1 MEHKNKIISMFLV
14 TASCIVITYYFVI
27 VLEKGTVYTH
37 LFYIPIILA
46 SLWWGRKGFYVS
58 LFLSILLLLN
68 HLFLR
73 SDIPW
78 TNDIGRALMFCIVG
92 FFVGTLNEKRNKAEE
107 ALAASKAHTESII
120 RNFLDTLIVVDTE
133 AKIKTINP
141 ATCHL
146 LGYTEEELIGKP
158 VSIIFAEKEKE
169 EVRRLFQFFRELEK
183 AEAFHF
189 RDTIRN
195 RELTYKTKDGRL
207 IPLSFNA
214 SVITDEAGNIT
225 GVVAG
230 AKDITERKKAEKE
243 LRESEEKFR
252 RLFESNPEALVYVDK
267 DFKIV
272 DINPRF
278 KELFGYSIDEIRGKD
293 INEYIVPENKKD
305 EARKLDE
312 MSKKGYTFHET
323 VRKKKNGT
331 LVPVSTSAA
340 PVISEGSIVGITV
353 TYKDITKRKE
363 MEKKLSTIYDLS
375 REMTLSLDLDQIS
388 KLVLDATEK
397 VLKFGNVDLF
407 LIDEE
412 KNELRLKEARGLKE
426 TERYTVIPLYGKK
439 GISAHVARTGKSLIV
454 PDVRKDERYLFG
466 LKDSRSEL
474 CVPIKIKDRIIGVID
489 VESKELNAFSEDQRL
504 LETLASQAAIA
515 MENARLFGEE
525 KRAKEQREKA
535 RKEAE
540 FYSDLLGHDI
550 GNLNQVILGYL
561 YLLKN
566 AKDEETRKKNIK
578 GIKKSITK
586 SKRLAESIRILKIIK
601 DTKIEKFDLNKSIER
616 SIRDIKEYF
625 DREIEVNLNIDKK
638 YYVKANDFL
647 DKVFFNILENSV
659 EYTFHDPVI
668 IDIKIEEKDDF
679 CNIHIRDNGIGIPK
693 EKREDILRNLET
705 LSKRTGIGLY
715 LTKKILDRFDGKFE
729 IKDVEKGTEIVI
741 TIPVMR

>member
-1 MEHKNKIISMFLV
+1 MERNMKELILQFD
-14 TASCIVITYYFVI
+14 TARIFFAEEEEEEEEEEASIV
-27 VLEKGTVYTH
+27 
-37 LFYIPIILA
+37 
-46 SLWWGRKGFYVS
+46 VS
-58 LFLSILLLLN
+58 L
-68 HLFLR
+68 
-73 SDIPW
+73 
-78 TNDIGRALMFCIVG
+78 
-92 FFVGTLNEKRNKAEE
+92 
-107 ALAASKAHTESII
+107 
-120 RNFLDTLIVVDTE
+120 
-133 AKIKTINP
+133 
-141 ATCHL
+141 
-146 LGYTEEELIGKP
+146 
-158 VSIIFAEKEKE
+158 
-169 EVRRLFQFFRELEK
+169 
-183 AEAFHF
+183 
-189 RDTIRN
+189 
-195 RELTYKTKDGRL
+195 
-207 IPLSFNA
+207 
-214 SVITDEAGNIT
+214 
-225 GVVAG
+225 
-230 AKDITERKKAEKE
+230 KDITERKKAEKE

-252 RLFESNPEALVYVDK
+252 RLFESNPEALLYVDK
-267 DFKIV
+267 NFKIA

-278 KELFGYSIDEIRGKD
+278 KELFGYSLREIKGRYLND
-293 INEYIVPENKKD
+293 PIVPENKKD

-323 VRKKKNGT
+323 VRKKKDGT
-331 LVPVSTSAA
+331 LVPVSISAA

-363 MEKKLSTIYDLS
+363 TEKKLSTIYDLS

-426 TERYTVIPLYGKK
+426 TERYTVIPLYGEK

-474 CVPIKIKDRIIGVID
+474 CAPIKIKDRIIGVID
-489 VESKELNAFSEDQRL
+489 VESKELNAFSEEDQKL
-504 LETLASQAAIA
+504 LENLASQAAIA
-515 MENARLFGEE
+515 IENARLFREE
-525 KRAKEQREKA
+525 KKAKEQREKA

-561 YLLKN
+561 YLLQN
-566 AKDEETRKKNIK
+566 AEDEETRKKNVE
-578 GIKKSITK
+578 GIKKSIMK
-586 SKRLAESIRILKIIK
+586 SKRLAESIRTLKIIK

-616 SIRDIKEYF
+616 SIENIKEYF
-625 DREIEVNLNIDKK
+625 DREIEVNLNIKK
-638 YYVKANDFL
+638 EYHVKANDFL

-668 IDIKIEEKDDF
+668 IDIKTEEKDDF
-679 CNIHIRDNGIGIPK
+679 CNIYIHDNGIGIPK

-741 TIPVMR
+741 SIPVIS